1 MKRIDK
7 SNSEQTFKELSIEL
21 THRCPL
27 NCIYCSSNADI
38 AKDEFID
45 LDRLLEIIL
54 EVKDKFGVNVISLSG
69 GETFLYPRFSEL
81 YKFLA
86 NKNFKILIYTSGIIL
101 NQDGIRVPLSTD
113 FLQKL
118 RLQKDNPK
126 LFLNVQGR
134 DKESIEKINGVSGS
148 YELIKQSI
156 DHILS
161 AGLYLG
167 AHIVPFKANYK
178 FLPEIVDY
186 CRNKS
191 FNEVSFLRFVPQ
203 GRGLDRDLFNTRA
216 EFAYINESVKSIL
229 QRNQSEKIKID
240 IRLGHPINFLFL
252 TGSEKL
258 YGKEETHYCRG
269 GLDAPL
275 ILPSGDVSMCPA
287 WKNLRE
293 FSVGNIYQQNFE
305 EIWGAHYFNVFR
317 DFIKQGYKLIRE
329 PCRSCKHL
337 ESCRGKCVAQRLL
350 AHKHI
355 GEDTTL
361 EELLLLAPDPQ
372 CFKQLVGR

>member
-7 SNSEQTFKELSIEL
+7 NDSEQTFRELSIEL

-27 NCIYCSSNADI
+27 NCIYCSSSGDI

-45 LDRLLEIIL
+45 LNRLLEIIL
-54 EVKDKFGVNVISLSG
+54 EVKYKFGVNVISLSG
-69 GETFLYPRFSEL
+69 GETFLYPCFSEL
-81 YKFLA
+81 YNFLA
-86 NKNFKILIYTSGIIL
+86 NKKFKILIYTSGIIL
-101 NQDGIRVPLSTD
+101 NQDGNRVPLSTD
-113 FLQKL
+113 LLRKL

-126 LFLNVQGR
+126 LFLNVQGH
-134 DKESIEKINGVSGS
+134 DKESVERTNSVSGS
-148 YELIKQSI
+148 YKLIEKSI
-156 DHILS
+156 DNILS

-178 FLPEIVDY
+178 FLPEIVNY
-186 CRNKS
+186 CCNKS

-203 GRGLDRDLFNTRA
+203 GRGIDRDLFNTRA
-216 EFAYINESVKSIL
+216 EFAHINESMKSIL
-229 QRNQSEKIKID
+229 QRIQSKKIKID

-258 YGKEETHYCRG
+258 YTKEKTHYCRG

-275 ILPSGDVSMCPA
+275 ILPNGDVSMCPA

-293 FSVGNIYQQNFE
+293 FSVGNIYRQNFK
-305 EIWGAHYFNVFR
+305 EIWESHYFSVFR
-317 DFIKQGYKLIRE
+317 DFIKQGYKMIRE
-329 PCRSCKHL
+329 PCRSCEHL

-350 AHKHI
+350 AQKHI
-355 GEDTTL
+355 REDATL
-361 EELLLLAPDPQ
+361 EELLLSAPDPQ
-372 CFKQLVGR
+372 CFKHLVGR